1 MTTDQEN
8 GLVTNRAPDFLA
20 KRIAEMASRMPEL
33 SGLTPK
39 QVDAISRAVLV
50 DELKA
55 EMKRAVLAARTDWQK
70 EASAFLSDKKSKHTR
85 DAYGSALRRFFAWLE
100 RKNLSPADITPRL
113 ADDYIRDL
121 RAEGKDADSSRLYV
135 AAVSSFFTFLE
146 RRFDEIRN
154 PFRGTKARPA
164 STWKTAVIPSPS
176 EIKTIIKTADPF
188 LAAALSV
195 VAETGLRVGGLA
207 SLTIK
212 ADGSFTSIVKGKQF
226 ISPTPLTPATRAA
239 IKAAKLDAR
248 WPFNP
253 DAWEGRGDSMTS
265 AEERFTIAMKTRLFR
280 HIATLVEAK
289 RIKAAYSWHDFRH
302 AFAEKNAD
310 KGLVWI
316 RDHLGQSSIAVTEKY
331 LRNVLGK
338 DTRTL

>member
-1 MTTDQEN
+1 MNTDQGN
-8 GLVTNRAPDFLA
+8 GLVADRAQTYLA

-33 SGLTPK
+33 AELTPN
-39 QVDAISRAVLV
+39 QVDAISRAVLI
-50 DELKA
+50 DELKS
-55 EMKRAVLAARTDWQK
+55 EMKRAVLAARTDWNA
-70 EASAFLSDKKSKHTR
+70 EAAAFLSDKKSTHTR
-85 DAYGSALRRFFAWLE
+85 DAYGSALRRFFAWLG

-121 RAEGKDADSSRLYV
+121 RAEGKDADSSRLYI

-146 RRFDEIRN
+146 RRFDELRN

-164 STWKTAVIPSPS
+164 ATWKTAVIPSPS
-176 EIKTIIKTADPF
+176 EIETIIKTADPF
-188 LAAALSV
+188 LAAAVSV

-212 ADGSFTSIVKGKQF
+212 PDGTFTSTVKGKLF
-226 ISPTPLTPATRAA
+226 ISPAPLTPATRTA
-239 IKAAKLDAR
+239 IKAAHLDAR
-248 WPFNP
+248 RPFNP
-253 DAWEGRGDSMTS
+253 AIWEGRGESNTPVED
-265 AEERFTIAMKTRLFR
+265 RFTIAMKTRLAR
-280 HIATLVEAK
+280 HVAALVKAG

-302 AFAEKNAD
+302 AFAERNAD

-316 RDHLGQSSIAVTEKY
+316 RDRLGQSSIAVTEKY

-338 DTRTL
+338 DTKGL